1 MPRVGVLLS
10 GCGVQD
16 GSEIYEAVLTLLAL
30 ERAGATV
37 LSMAPD
43 IEQAHV
49 VNHYRGDES
58 RQEGSRNVLTE
69 AARIVRGEIISTHEI
84 SAHDLDALI
93 IIGGYGVTKNLCNY
107 STMAEAATV
116 NPDVER
122 LIRELNGL
130 GKPIGAMC
138 AGTILVALA
147 LRDKRVTMTMGTDG
161 AGLMRMNAHHMVTNV
176 DQAYV
181 DEQNNVVST
190 AAFLMAQTPLEAE
203 AGINKLVAEV
213 LRRAEALGTGDLTGH
228 TVTTTTG
235 PATTT
240 GPVAL

>member
-16 GSEIYEAVLTLLAL
+16 GSEIYETVLTLLAL
-30 ERAGATV
+30 ERGGATV
-37 LSMAPD
+37 QAMAPD
-43 IEQAHV
+43 VEQAHII
-49 VNHYRGDES
+49 NHYTGEES
-58 RQEGSRNVLTE
+58 RQQDGRNVLTE
-69 AARIVRGEIISTHEI
+69 AARIVRGDIISTHEI

-93 IIGGYGVTKNLCNY
+93 IIGGFGVTKNLCNF
-107 STMAEAATV
+107 STMAEAANV
-116 NPDVER
+116 NPDIDR

-138 AGTILVALA
+138 AGPILVALA
-147 LRDKRVTMTMGTDG
+147 LRGKDVTMTMGTDG
-161 AGLMRMNAHHMVTNV
+161 ADMMRLGAHHMVTTV

-181 DEQNNVVST
+181 DERNNVVST
-190 AAFLMAQTPLEAE
+190 AAFMLTQSPLEAE

-213 LRRAEALGTGDLTGH
+213 LHRAEALATGDMTGN
-228 TVTTTTG
+228 TVTATTG

-240 GPVAL
+240 GPVAI

>member
-10 GCGVQD
+10 GCGVND

-37 LSMAPD
+37 QAMAPD

-49 VNHYRGDES
+49 VNHYSGEEA
-58 RQEGSRNVLTE
+58 RQQEARNVLTE
-69 AARIVRGEIISTHEI
+69 AARIVRGDIISTHEV

-93 IIGGYGVTKNLCNY
+93 IIGGYGVTKNLCNF

-116 NPDVER
+116 NPDIER

-138 AGTILVALA
+138 AGPILVALA
-147 LRDKRVTMTMGTDG
+147 LRDKNVTMTMGNDG
-161 AGLMRMNAHHMVTNV
+161 ATMMRLGAHHMVTSV

-181 DEQNNVVST
+181 DENNNVIST
-190 AAFLMAQTPLEAE
+190 AAFMLATSPAQAE
-203 AGINKLVAEV
+203 TGINKLVAEV
-213 LRRAEALGTGDLTGH
+213 LSRAAALGTGDLTGN

-240 GPVAL
+240 GPVAI